1 MQTRKD
7 QSVNIIQCYEKILWE
22 SINEELWKIS
32 IQNMNKPLFH
42 CIVEGISSISTA
54 YRKENFVMI
63 DDRSKK
69 IK

>member
-1 MQTRKD
+1 
-7 QSVNIIQCYEKILWE
+7 
-22 SINEELWKIS
+22 
-32 IQNMNKPLFH
+32 MNKPLFH

-69 IK
+69 NQNNDRIICIKIVTKCCFSMIVIKIRKSNFTI